1 MEIIYLDEVES
12 TQLFLI
18 EKIKKK
24 ELLPPVAVITKKQ
37 TDGVG
42 SRGNRWIGEEGNLFL
57 SFALKKSSLPDDIPN
72 QSLSIYF
79 SYILKEILSQ
89 KGSKIWL
96 KWPND
101 FYIEDRK
108 VGGTLTTKIKDIV
121 VCGIGLNV
129 VSNPAKFGKLDISID
144 LDELIDDYFSKLKEK
159 ISWKEIF
166 SKYKLEFHKRKN
178 FSFTYEGKKVFA
190 DSAKLCEDGSLKI
203 DKKRIYS
210 LR

>member
-24 ELLPPVAVITKKQ
+24 ELLPPVTVVAKKQ

-57 SFALKKSSLPDDIPN
+57 SFALKKDSLSKDIPN

-79 SYILKEILSQ
+79 SYILKDILYK

-108 VGGTLTTKIKDIV
+108 VGGTITTKIKDIV

-129 VSNPAKFGKLDISID
+129 VSNPAKFGRLDISID
-144 LDELIDDYFSKLKEK
+144 LDKLIDDYFSKLKEK

-178 FSFTYEGKKVFA
+178 FSFTYEGKKVLQIVQNCVKMA
-190 DSAKLCEDGSLKI
+190 L
-203 DKKRIYS
+203 
-210 LR
+210 